1 MFVAAR
7 PCPTSSPI
15 MPFHHHRWPDAL
27 VDRGQRFEIGGMP
40 TADGTEVRSGER
52 IDVFGRVPA
61 RHEP

>member
-1 MFVAAR
+1 M
-7 PCPTSSPI
+7 C
-15 MPFHHHRWPDAL
+15 FHHHRWPDAL